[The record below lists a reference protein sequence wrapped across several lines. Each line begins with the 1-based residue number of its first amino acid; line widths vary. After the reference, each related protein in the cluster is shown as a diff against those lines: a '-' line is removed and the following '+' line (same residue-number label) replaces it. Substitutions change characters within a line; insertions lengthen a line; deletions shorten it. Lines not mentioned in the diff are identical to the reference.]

1 MTAKVLSNLTFGD
14 SLQAALGLESDT
26 SLLAPAV
33 SGLTFYLKYFLSLI
47 RIFLSE
53 AKYLNV
59 NPVSL

>member
-14 SLQAALGLESDT
+14 SLQAALGRESDT

-33 SGLTFYLKYFLSLI
+33 SGLTFYFKYFLSLI